1 MKAATTRAFDMA
13 NYLQTEQDMAHY
25 LDMVLE
31 DGDAAELAAALGHI
45 ARAKGMSQLAL
56 DTGLSRES
64 LYKALSGQR
73 TPSADTLMRV
83 IRGLGFKLA
92 IHPN

>member
-1 MKAATTRAFDMA
+1 MKTANTRRFDMA
-13 NYLQTEQDMAHY
+13 NYLQSDDDIAVY
-25 LDMVLE
+25 LDLVLE

-45 ARAKGMSQLAL
+45 ARAKGMAQLAQ

-64 LYKALSGQR
+64 LYKALSGHR

-83 IRGLGFKLA
+83 IRGLGFRLS
-92 IHPN
+92 IQPH

>member
-1 MKAATTRAFDMA
+1 MKSVATRPFDMA
-13 NYLQTEQDMAHY
+13 NHLQTEEDMAHY

-45 ARAKGMSQLAL
+45 ARAKGMSQLAQ

-92 IHPN
+92 IQPH

>member
-1 MKAATTRAFDMA
+1 MKTANTRRFDMA
-13 NYLQTEQDMAHY
+13 NYLATDQDMAMY

-45 ARAKGMSQLAL
+45 ARAKGMTQLAE

-83 IRGLGFKLA
+83 IRGLGFRLSIQA
-92 IHPN
+92 H